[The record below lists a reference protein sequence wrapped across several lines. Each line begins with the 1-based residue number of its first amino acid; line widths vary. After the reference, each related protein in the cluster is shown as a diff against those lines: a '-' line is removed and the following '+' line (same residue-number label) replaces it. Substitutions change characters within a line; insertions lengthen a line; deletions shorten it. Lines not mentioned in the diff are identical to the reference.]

1 MQLRY
6 IWIRIQVYFSSKF
19 GILTIKIFIH
29 HSLTIHH
36 FKTSSIWNLEFKI
49 LEFLPMFKFKQFT
62 VEQDRCAMKI
72 GTDGVL
78 LGAWT
83 PITNNPFSVL
93 DIGTGTGIIAL
104 MLAQRSNAEQ
114 IDALEID
121 EEAYEQSVDNFENS
135 PWSDRLF
142 CFHAGLDEFVDEP
155 EDDPSDS
162 ELAQQ
167 YDLII
172 SNPPFYSEDYKTEN
186 IQRDLARFQDAMPFE
201 DLVEAADLLLSENGI
216 FSVIIPFKEEDRFLA
231 IAKEYELYPMKITRV
246 KGTANSEIKR
256 SLLAFSRKENYDL
269 QIDELVI
276 EIARHIYT
284 PEYIALTKDF
294 YLKM

>member
-1 MQLRY
+1 
-6 IWIRIQVYFSSKF
+6 
-19 GILTIKIFIH
+19 
-29 HSLTIHH
+29 
-36 FKTSSIWNLEFKI
+36 
-49 LEFLPMFKFKQFT
+49 MFQFKQFT

-167 YDLII
+167 YDLIV
-172 SNPPFYSEDYKTEN
+172 SNPPFYSEDYKSEN
-186 IQRDLARFQDAMPFE
+186 SQRDLARFQDAMPFE
-201 DLVEAADLLLSENGI
+201 DLIEAADLLLSENGI

-231 IAKEYELYPMKITRV
+231 IAKENELYPMKITRV
-246 KGTANSEIKR
+246 KGTATTEIKR
-256 SLLAFSRKENYDL
+256 SLLAFSRKEEVNFFV
-269 QIDELVI
+269 DELVI
-276 EIARHIYT
+276 ETNRHIYT
-284 PEYIALTKDF
+284 QEYIALTKDF